1 MVISASRTFVAL
13 LLSASAILAA
23 FNPSSNTNVGA
34 ASLMNFPWSTHF
46 FIQLVAYWG
55 QNSYGAKHPTDF
67 ANWQTNLAHYC
78 QDDVIN
84 VIPLAFLNVFFGE
97 GELPEINFA
106 NSCSSAGGAFP
117 GSNLANCQ
125 FIASDIQTCQ
135 AAGKIVTLSL
145 GGATGSTTFTSAS
158 QAEDFADSIWN
169 LFLGGKSST
178 RPFGNAVLDGIDIDI
193 ESGGS
198 ANAYFASF
206 ITRIRTLAQG
216 ASKPYYITG
225 APQCPY
231 PDANSDMGAVL
242 NAVGFDAVYVQFY
255 NNFCEVSNY
264 NIHGDWDFSEW
275 DNWAKTFSPNRNVK
289 VYIGA
294 PASSTAAGTGY
305 VNAATLGSILQATKA
320 EYSSFGGAMLW
331 DVSQAYA
338 NGRYDKAVKSALTGG
353 SSAPTTTMTTTTTST
368 TTSVP
373 SGGSCAGVSAWVSTK
388 AYVGGS
394 KVTYNG
400 HLWSAKYWSE
410 ADAPGGVAGDWTD
423 DGPCTTAGTLIPAL
437 VSSTLPAVSTTA
449 TNVSSGTA
457 PVSSTVGI
465 QIEPAAPSPALSAS
479 VPSTSVAASGQNQ
492 TVQASD
498 SVGASVAGAQPSA
511 ASNATENTEA
521 PAVRRSRFF
530 IF

>member
-1 MVISASRTFVAL
+1 MVISASWTFVAL
-13 LLSASAILAA
+13 LLSASATLAA
-23 FNPSSNTNVGA
+23 FNPSSNTN
-34 ASLMNFPWSTHF
+34 
-46 FIQLVAYWG
+46 LVAYWG
-55 QNSYGAKHPTDF
+55 QNSYGAKHPTDI

-97 GELPEINFA
+97 GGLPEINFA

-125 FIASDIQTCQ
+125 FITSDIQTCQ

-206 ITRIRTLAQG
+206 ITRIRTLAKG

-231 PDANSDMGAVL
+231 PDANMGAVL

-320 EYSSFGGAMLW
+320 EYSSFGGVMLW

-353 SSAPTTTMTTTTTST
+353 SSAPTTTMTTKTTKTTTTST

-437 VSSTLPAVSTTA
+437 VSFTLPAVSTTA

-465 QIEPAAPSPALSAS
+465 QIEPAAPSPPLSAS
-479 VPSTSVAASGQNQ
+479 VPSASVVTSGQNR

-511 ASNATENTEA
+511 ASNATENMET